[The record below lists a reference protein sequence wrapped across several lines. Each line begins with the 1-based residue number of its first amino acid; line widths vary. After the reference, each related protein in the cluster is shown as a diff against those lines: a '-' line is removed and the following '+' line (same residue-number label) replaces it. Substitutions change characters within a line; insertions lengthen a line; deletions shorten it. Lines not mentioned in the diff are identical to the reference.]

1 MLLETV
7 ERLCRVTSDLTSI
20 INKQAVMIEQSNI
33 EESVKQEMREMR
45 ESAIAELDCIKR
57 KEINI

>member
-45 ESAIAELDCIKR
+45 ESAITELDCIKR